1 MSALTQT
8 LVLPDPDATDA
19 LGAALAAGLGPQPLG
34 LIALEGGLGAGK
46 THLVRSL
53 LRALGVAGP
62 VKSPTYTLVEPY
74 DLPGGGRVLHLDLY
88 RLAAVEDWWGLGLED
103 EPPDQSLWCVEWP
116 SMAGDALPAARL
128 TISLEAAAGG
138 RVARLRWQDAGDGAV
153 KIVTTHMKIVV

>member
-62 VKSPTYTLVEPY
+62 VKSPTYTLVERY
-74 DLPGGGRVLHLDLY
+74 SSSLGECLHLDLY
-88 RLAAVEDWWGLGLED
+88 RVADAD
-103 EPPDQSLWCVEWP
+103 EE
-116 SMAGDALPAARL
+116 AGPRARDFS
-128 TISLEAAAGG
+128 TS
-138 RVARLRWQDAGDGAV
+138 AR
-153 KIVTTHMKIVV
+153 